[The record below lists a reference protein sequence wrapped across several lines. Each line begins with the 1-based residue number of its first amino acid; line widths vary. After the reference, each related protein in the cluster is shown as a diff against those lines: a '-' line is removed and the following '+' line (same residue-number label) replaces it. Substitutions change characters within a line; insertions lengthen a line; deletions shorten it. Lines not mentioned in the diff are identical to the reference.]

1 MVARFL
7 SRFDSYP
14 HGVSPAAAGRFRYFR
29 GASRVLQPALLAG
42 TAAATAVMTAMAAAT
57 AWPATAQDLAPPP
70 VPVPEIAGLILPVL
84 IGAAA
89 GAAGSAFW
97 LARRTRLRLLALEHE
112 KKQRD
117 QALTAAQL
125 RLDQMPVGRIDWWE
139 TGRLTLDRSARDLL
153 GIEKDEIEAADFM
166 ALLAAPDRPLLEKGL
181 LDLDGAMPI
190 DVLLRREDERRWLR
204 LRGKRLG
211 PCRVLWV
218 DEVTAFATEKTRQ
231 RRLADEL
238 SEALD
243 HLPYPVWRRD
253 AQLNITYCNRA
264 FAQLLDLPA
273 GELPPPG
280 REVNA
285 AARALA
291 RRTQKLGLAQSESQQ
306 LVVSGQRR
314 LYDFHETLVP
324 EGGLVGVALDQTAL
338 EESHAELS
346 RHIAAHD
353 DVLQSLGTGIV
364 IFGPDARVKF
374 FNTAYL
380 EQFGLD
386 EALLR
391 SEPTIEELLETLRE
405 RRRLAEQADFRSF
418 KREFARHLMTA
429 IAPFEELMH
438 VPSGATFRMVATPH
452 PFGGV
457 ILTFEDVTDE
467 LAMEA
472 NYNTLIEVQKETI
485 DYLNEGIAVYGEDG
499 RLKLCNPAFIR
510 LWRLS
515 EEDVINQPHV
525 SKIIDLVANFF
536 PRRGDWRDL
545 RQRVIGG
552 VADRELRNIRIERN
566 DKRIID
572 IAAIPLPDG
581 GKLYKYT
588 DVTDSINME
597 RALMERNEALIAA
610 DRLKS
615 EFIANVS
622 YEFRTPLNVIIGYAE
637 LLARQY
643 FGSLNPR
650 QLDYSNS
657 ILDAAQGLLLLISD
671 VIDVA
676 AIEAGYIRLERREI
690 DVLALI
696 DSIQR
701 LFQQRVRSRE
711 LELRIDCAIEIGAV
725 FADEQRLKQ
734 ALSNLISNAIAV
746 APFGVTVVVGAQRDS
761 DNLYLS
767 VALSDLTEGVG
778 EIAYGGDIILPSVV
792 DSTSVGRSA
801 TGGLGIALVKTLI
814 GLHGGRVETD
824 IGTGYRRVTCVV
836 PLNANA
842 AGVAAD

>member
-1 MVARFL
+1 MAFL
-7 SRFDSYP
+7 
-14 HGVSPAAAGRFRYFR
+14 
-29 GASRVLQPALLAG
+29 GASL
-42 TAAATAVMTAMAAAT
+42 
-57 AWPATAQDLAPPP
+57 
-70 VPVPEIAGLILPVL
+70 L
-84 IGAAA
+84 IGAAMA
-89 GAAGSAFW
+89 QETAAQTASAPAANNAALPMAVGSMALAVVLGLLLGAVLTGIF
-97 LARRTRLRLLALEHE
+97 LIRRHASQLRDLYQEKRL
-112 KKQRD
+112 RD

-125 RLDQMPVGRIDWWE
+125 RLDQLPVGRLDWWE
-139 TGRLTLDRSARDLL
+139 TERISLDHVARELL
-153 GIEKDEIEAADFM
+153 GVGADEIDAADFL
-166 ALLAAPDRPLLEKGL
+166 ALLDKSDSDRVQRALVELVGAVRCDLLVRRN
-181 LDLDGAMPI
+181 DG
-190 DVLLRREDERRWLR
+190 RTWLR

-211 PCRVLWV
+211 VARSLWV
-218 DEVTAFATEKTRQ
+218 DDVTDVASEQEKL
-231 RRLADEL
+231 RRLAMEL
-238 SEALD
+238 SSALD

-253 AQLNITYCNRA
+253 SNLVITYCNPA
-264 FAQLLDLPA
+264 FGQLLDVAP

-280 REVNA
+280 RELNA

-291 RRTQKLGLAQSESQQ
+291 RRAQKLALAQSESQQ
-306 LVVSGQRR
+306 LVVGGQRR
-314 LYDFHETLVP
+314 LYDLNEFPLADNSLI
-324 EGGLVGVALDQTAL
+324 GFALDQTSL
-338 EESHAELS
+338 EEGQAELS

-364 IFGPDARVKF
+364 IFGPDRRVKF

-386 EALLR
+386 GGFLR
-391 SEPTIEELLETLRE
+391 AEPTIEEVLEALRE

-418 KREFARHLMTA
+418 KQEFARHLMTV
-429 IAPFEELMH
+429 IQPMEELIH
-438 VPSGATFRMVATPH
+438 TPSGATFRMVATPH
-452 PFGGV
+452 PLGGV

-467 LAMEA
+467 LALEA

-485 DYLNEGIAVYGEDG
+485 DHLNEGIAVYGEDG
-499 RLKLCNPAFIR
+499 RLKLHNPAFAR
-510 LWRLS
+510 LWKLPD
-515 EEDVINQPHV
+515 EQLANQPHV
-525 SKIIDLVANFF
+525 SQIVDMVRSHF
-536 PRRGDWRDL
+536 PAREDWRDL
-545 RQRVIGG
+545 RSRIIGNI
-552 VADRELRNIRIERN
+552 AERELRNLRVERI
-566 DKRIID
+566 DGRIID

-643 FGSLNPR
+643 FGTLNPR

-701 LFQQRVRSRE
+701 LFQQRVRSRD
-711 LELRIDCAIEIGAV
+711 LELQIDCALDIGSV
-725 FADEQRLKQ
+725 YADEQRLKQ

-746 APFGVTVVVGAQRDS
+746 APHGASVVVSAKRDETF
-761 DNLYLS
+761 LYLAVS
-767 VALSDLTEGVG
+767 LSDLAEGAG
-778 EIAYGGDIILPSVV
+778 EIAYGGEPNLASLT
-792 DSTSVGRSA
+792 DSSSVGRSA

-814 GLHGGRVETD
+814 SLHGGRIETD
-824 IGTGYRRVTCVV
+824 VGTGYRRVTCVI
-836 PLNANA
+836 PLTAETA
-842 AGVAAD
+842 AKAAD

>member
-1 MVARFL
+1 MFG
-7 SRFDSYP
+7 P
-14 HGVSPAAAGRFRYFR
+14 
-29 GASRVLQPALLAG
+29 
-42 TAAATAVMTAMAAAT
+42 
-57 AWPATAQDLAPPP
+57 
-70 VPVPEIAGLILPVL
+70 IAGSLAIGLVVGAGLASFVL
-84 IGAAA
+84 IRRHAAKLRD
-89 GAAGSAFW
+89 FHQEK
-97 LARRTRLRLLALEHE
+97 RL
-112 KKQRD
+112 RD

-125 RLDQMPVGRIDWWE
+125 RLDQLPVGRLDWWE
-139 TGRLTLDRSARDLL
+139 TDRISLDHAARDLL
-153 GIEKDEIEAADFM
+153 SVEVDEIDAADF
-166 ALLAAPDRPLLEKGL
+166 LNL
-181 LDLDGAMPI
+181 LDAGEHQRVQRALADLAGTVRLD
-190 DVLLRREDERRWLR
+190 LLVKRNDGRSWLR

-211 PCRVLWV
+211 IARSFWI
-218 DEVTAFATEKTRQ
+218 DDATELATEQEKL
-231 RRLADEL
+231 RRLVAEL
-238 SEALD
+238 SSALD
-243 HLPYPVWRRD
+243 HLPYPVWRR
-253 AQLNITYCNRA
+253 AANLAITYCNPA
-264 FAQLLDLPA
+264 FGQLLDVAP

-291 RRTQKLGLAQSESQQ
+291 RRAQKLALAQSESQQ
-306 LVVSGQRR
+306 LVVGGHRR
-314 LYDFHETLVP
+314 LFDLNEYPLPDSSVIGF
-324 EGGLVGVALDQTAL
+324 ALDQTSL
-338 EESHAELS
+338 EEGQAELS

-364 IFGPDARVKF
+364 IFGPDRRVKF

-386 EALLR
+386 GQFLR
-391 SEPTIEELLETLRE
+391 AEPTIEEVLDALRE

-418 KREFARHLMTA
+418 KQEFARQLMTV
-429 IAPFEELMH
+429 IQPFEDLIH
-438 VPSGATFRMVATPH
+438 TPTGATFRMVATPH
-452 PFGGV
+452 PLGGV

-467 LAMEA
+467 LALEA

-485 DYLNEGIAVYGEDG
+485 DHLNEGIAVYGEDG
-499 RLKLCNPAFIR
+499 RLKLHNPAFAR
-510 LWRLS
+510 MWRLHP
-515 EEDVINQPHV
+515 EQLQNQPHV
-525 SKIIDLVANFF
+525 SQIIDFVRGHF
-536 PRRGDWRDL
+536 PDREDWRDL
-545 RQRVIGG
+545 RQRIIGSI
-552 VADRELRNIRIERN
+552 ADREMRNLRIERV
-566 DKRIID
+566 DRRIID

-643 FGSLNPR
+643 FGALNPR

-690 DVLALI
+690 DILALV

-701 LFQQRVRSRE
+701 LFQQRVRSRD
-711 LELRIDCAIEIGAV
+711 LELQIDCALDIGSV

-746 APFGVTVVVGAQRDS
+746 APHGASVVVGARRDS
-761 DNLYLS
+761 EYLYLGVS
-767 VALSDLTEGVG
+767 LSDLADGIG
-778 EIAYGGDIILPSVV
+778 EIAYGGEPTLASIT
-792 DSTSVGRSA
+792 DSSSVGRSA

-814 GLHGGRVETD
+814 GLHGGRIETD
-824 IGTGYRRVTCVV
+824 VGPGYRRVTCVIPLAAESV
-836 PLNANA
+836 PAETPKA
-842 AGVAAD
+842 

>member
-1 MVARFL
+1 M
-7 SRFDSYP
+7 
-14 HGVSPAAAGRFRYFR
+14 
-29 GASRVLQPALLAG
+29 
-42 TAAATAVMTAMAAAT
+42 
-57 AWPATAQDLAPPP
+57 AQDSILPSSAQL
-70 VPVPEIAGLILPVL
+70 PEIAGLGLAFAFGVMA
-84 IGAAA
+84 GAVAA
-89 GAAGSAFW
+89 GFW
-97 LARRTRLRLLALEHE
+97 LARRYSDRLGNLSHE
-112 KKQRD
+112 KKLAE
-117 QALTAAQL
+117 QALAATQL
-125 RLDQMPVGRIDWWE
+125 RLDQVPIGRVDWWE
-139 TGRLTLDRSARDLL
+139 TGRLTLDRPARDRL
-153 GIEKDEIEAADFM
+153 GLDSAEIEAADFL
-166 ALLAAPDRPLLEKGL
+166 ALIAESDRPLLEKAMA
-181 LDLDGAMPI
+181 DLELVIPI
-190 DVLLRREDERRWLR
+190 DLLLRHSDGRTWLR

-211 PCRVLWV
+211 PCRTLWI
-218 DEVTAFATEKTRQ
+218 DEVTALAAEQVRQ
-231 RRLADEL
+231 RRLAKDL
-238 SEALD
+238 ADALD

-253 AQLNITYCNRA
+253 AQLSITYCNRA

-285 AARALA
+285 LALALA
-291 RRTQKLGLAQSESQQ
+291 RRAQKLNLGQSESQQ
-306 LVVSGQRR
+306 LVVGGQRR
-314 LYDFHETLVP
+314 LFDLNELP
-324 EGGLVGVALDQTAL
+324 LPDASLVGFALDQTSL
-338 EESHAELS
+338 EESHADLS

-364 IFGPDARVKF
+364 IFGPDSRVKF

-380 EQFGLD
+380 DQFGL
-386 EALLR
+386 EAHFLR
-391 SEPTIEELLETLRE
+391 AEPTIEEVLEVLRD

-438 VPSGATFRMVATPH
+438 TPSGATFRMVVTPH

-499 RLKLCNPAFIR
+499 RLKLFNPAFIR

-515 EEDVINQPHV
+515 EDDVANQPHV
-525 SKIIDLVANFF
+525 SKIIDLVAGFF
-536 PRRGDWRDL
+536 PRRGEWREL
-545 RQRVIGG
+545 RQRVIGS
-552 VADRELRNIRIERN
+552 VADREIRNLRIERN
-566 DKRIID
+566 DNRIID

-701 LFQQRVRSRE
+701 LFQQRVRSRD
-711 LELRIDCAIEIGAV
+711 LELRIDCTIEIGTV

-734 ALSNLISNAIAV
+734 ALSNLISNAVAV
-746 APFGVTVVVGAQRDS
+746 APFGATVVIGAERDNQ
-761 DNLYLS
+761 NLALS
-767 VALSDLTEGVG
+767 VALSGLTDGAG
-778 EIAYGGDIILPSVV
+778 EIAYGAEPVLSSIV

-824 IGTGYRRVTCVV
+824 IGAGYRQVSCII
-836 PLNANA
+836 PLQ
-842 AGVAAD
+842 AGAVDVAAD

>member
-1 MVARFL
+1 M
-7 SRFDSYP
+7 
-14 HGVSPAAAGRFRYFR
+14 AAAGFA
-29 GASRVLQPALLAG
+29 GQSSIWATLASAVWPTICRADQPVG
-42 TAAATAVMTAMAAAT
+42 AATGPDLMAAANQST
-57 AWPATAQDLAPPP
+57 T
-70 VPVPEIAGLILPVL
+70 L
-84 IGAAA
+84 IGTVMLALIIGLLIGVGLASILLIRRHAA
-89 GAAGSAFW
+89 
-97 LARRTRLRLLALEHE
+97 RLRDLGQE
-112 KKQRD
+112 KRIRD

-125 RLDQMPVGRIDWWE
+125 RLDQLPVGRLDWWE
-139 TGRLTLDRSARDLL
+139 TGRISLDRVARDLL
-153 GIEKDEIEAADFM
+153 NIQEDEIDSTDFLAVIDAGDRERLGH
-166 ALLAAPDRPLLEKGL
+166 ALGDLAGTVRF
-181 LDLDGAMPI
+181 DLIVKRSDG
-190 DVLLRREDERRWLR
+190 RSWLR

-211 PCRVLWV
+211 VARSLWI
-218 DEVTAFATEKTRQ
+218 DDVTALATEQETHI
-231 RRLADEL
+231 RLVGEL
-238 SEALD
+238 SAALD
-243 HLPYPVWRRD
+243 HLPYPVWRRS
-253 AQLNITYCNRA
+253 ASLAITYCNPA
-264 FAQLLDLPA
+264 FGQLLDVAP

-291 RRTQKLGLAQSESQQ
+291 RRAQKLALAQSESQQ
-306 LVVSGQRR
+306 LVVGGQRR
-314 LYDFHETLVP
+314 LFDLNEFPLP
-324 EGGLVGVALDQTAL
+324 DGSLIGFALDQTAL
-338 EESHAELS
+338 EEGQAELS
-346 RHIAAHD
+346 RHLAAHD

-364 IFGPDARVKF
+364 IFGPDRRVKF

-386 EALLR
+386 GAFLR
-391 SEPTIEELLETLRE
+391 GEPTIEEVLEALRE

-418 KREFARHLMTA
+418 KQEFARHLMTV
-429 IAPFEELMH
+429 IQPIEELIH
-438 VPSGATFRMVATPH
+438 TPTGATFRMVATPH

-467 LAMEA
+467 LALEA

-485 DYLNEGIAVYGEDG
+485 DHLNEGIAVYGGDG
-499 RLKLCNPAFIR
+499 RLKLHNPAFAR
-510 LWRLS
+510 MWKLKDEQL
-515 EEDVINQPHV
+515 ENQPHV
-525 SKIIDLVANFF
+525 SQIIDLVSHFF
-536 PRRGDWRDL
+536 PDREDWRDL
-545 RQRVIGG
+545 RQRIIGSI
-552 VADRELRNIRIERN
+552 ADRDLRNLRVERV
-566 DKRIID
+566 DRRIID

-643 FGSLNPR
+643 FGALNPR

-696 DSIQR
+696 DSLQR
-701 LFQQRVRSRE
+701 LFQQRVRSRD
-711 LELRIDCAIEIGAV
+711 LELRMDCAMDIGSV

-746 APFGVTVVVGAQRDS
+746 APHGASVVVSAERDS
-761 DNLYLS
+761 ENLYLS
-767 VALSDLTEGVG
+767 VSLSDLADGVG
-778 EIAYGGDIILPSVV
+778 EIAYGGEPTLASIT
-792 DSTSVGRSA
+792 DSSSVGRSA

-814 GLHGGRVETD
+814 GLHGGRIETD
-824 IGTGYRRVTCVV
+824 IGVGYRRVTCVV
-836 PLNANA
+836 PLA
-842 AGVAAD
+842 AEAVPAETAMA

>member
-1 MVARFL
+1 MAFL
-7 SRFDSYP
+7 
-14 HGVSPAAAGRFRYFR
+14 
-29 GASRVLQPALLAG
+29 GASL
-42 TAAATAVMTAMAAAT
+42 
-57 AWPATAQDLAPPP
+57 
-70 VPVPEIAGLILPVL
+70 L
-84 IGAAA
+84 IGAAMA
-89 GAAGSAFW
+89 QETAAQTASAPAANNAALPMAVGSMALAVVLGLLLGAVLTGVF
-97 LARRTRLRLLALEHE
+97 LIRRHASQLRDLYQEKRL
-112 KKQRD
+112 RD

-125 RLDQMPVGRIDWWE
+125 RLDQLPVGRLDWWE
-139 TGRLTLDRSARDLL
+139 TERISLDHVARELL
-153 GIEKDEIEAADFM
+153 GVGADEIDAADFL
-166 ALLAAPDRPLLEKGL
+166 ALLDKSDSDRVQRALVELVGAVRCDLLVRRN
-181 LDLDGAMPI
+181 DG
-190 DVLLRREDERRWLR
+190 RTWLR

-211 PCRVLWV
+211 VARSLWV
-218 DEVTAFATEKTRQ
+218 DDVTDVASEQEKL
-231 RRLADEL
+231 RRLAMEL
-238 SEALD
+238 SSALD

-253 AQLNITYCNRA
+253 SNLVITYCNPA
-264 FAQLLDLPA
+264 FGQLLDVAP

-280 REVNA
+280 RELNA

-291 RRTQKLGLAQSESQQ
+291 RRAQKLALAQSESQQ
-306 LVVSGQRR
+306 LVVGGQRR
-314 LYDFHETLVP
+314 LYDLNEFPLADNSLI
-324 EGGLVGVALDQTAL
+324 GFALDQTSL
-338 EESHAELS
+338 EEGQAELS

-364 IFGPDARVKF
+364 IFGPDRRVKF

-386 EALLR
+386 GGFLR
-391 SEPTIEELLETLRE
+391 AEPTIEEVLEALRE

-418 KREFARHLMTA
+418 KQEFARHLMTV
-429 IAPFEELMH
+429 IQPMEELIH
-438 VPSGATFRMVATPH
+438 TPSGATFRMVATPH
-452 PFGGV
+452 PLGGV

-467 LAMEA
+467 LALEA

-485 DYLNEGIAVYGEDG
+485 DHLNEGIAVYGEDG
-499 RLKLCNPAFIR
+499 RLKLHNPAFAR
-510 LWRLS
+510 LWKLPD
-515 EEDVINQPHV
+515 EQLANQPHV
-525 SKIIDLVANFF
+525 SQIVDMVRSHF
-536 PRRGDWRDL
+536 PTREDWRDL
-545 RQRVIGG
+545 RSRIIGNI
-552 VADRELRNIRIERN
+552 AERELRNLRVERI
-566 DKRIID
+566 DGRIID

-643 FGSLNPR
+643 FGTLNPR

-701 LFQQRVRSRE
+701 LFQQRVRSRD
-711 LELRIDCAIEIGAV
+711 LELQIDCALDIGSV
-725 FADEQRLKQ
+725 YADEQRLKQ

-746 APFGVTVVVGAQRDS
+746 APHGASVVVSAKRDETF
-761 DNLYLS
+761 LYLAVS
-767 VALSDLTEGVG
+767 LSDLAEGAG
-778 EIAYGGDIILPSVV
+778 EIAYGGEPNLASLT
-792 DSTSVGRSA
+792 DSSSVGRSA

-814 GLHGGRVETD
+814 SLHGGRIETD
-824 IGTGYRRVTCVV
+824 VGTGYRRVTCVI
-836 PLNANA
+836 PLTAETA
-842 AGVAAD
+842 AKAAD